1 MITGFIRSYGKHA
14 ITIQTS
20 DKKQYYGLYTDIINI
35 DDAQI
40 CLYLPVEFDIDN
52 TNHSG
57 KTPYGKRFYAKNIN
71 LCTTLMI

>member
-20 DKKQYYGLYTDIINI
+20 DKKQYYGIYTNIINI
-35 DDAQI
+35 DDVHI
-40 CLYLPVEFDIDN
+40 RLNLPVEFDIDN

-57 KTPYGKRFYAKNIN
+57 KTPHGKRFYAKNIN